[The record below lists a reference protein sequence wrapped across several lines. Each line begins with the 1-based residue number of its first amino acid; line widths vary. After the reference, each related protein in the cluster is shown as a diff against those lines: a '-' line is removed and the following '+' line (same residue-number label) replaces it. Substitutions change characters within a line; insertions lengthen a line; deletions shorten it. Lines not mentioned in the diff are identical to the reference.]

1 MHSFPS
7 FLNKYNRLK
16 TIQPSGIEN
25 DLNLK
30 SLENILSTT
39 LYLNVSILFM
49 ATLRWENET
58 GLRFPLITSV
68 AGTLFPK
75 HRQ

>member
-1 MHSFPS
+1 MKMHSFPF

-30 SLENILSTT
+30 SLENI
-39 LYLNVSILFM
+39 
-49 ATLRWENET
+49 
-58 GLRFPLITSV
+58 
-68 AGTLFPK
+68 
-75 HRQ
+75 